1 MVLSLIGAFFMTRV
15 LAFGAN
21 RGNESVDHTVIFD
34 FRPFNRSRGEGGVR
48 GRVKIEY
55 LPWQKSGIGVCQGYV
70 LLLFFKKENPVEC
83 RCR

>member
-1 MVLSLIGAFFMTRV
+1 MVLSLVGAFFMMPV

-34 FRPFNRSRGEGGVR
+34 FRSFNRRRGEGGVS
-48 GRVKIEY
+48 GRIKIEY
-55 LPWQKSGIGVCQGYV
+55 FPRQKSGIGIGQGHIPLF
-70 LLLFFKKENPVEC
+70 LLKKENPIEC